1 MAIGVPIISTF
12 DGSGISDAVKGFK
25 QLETNSEKAQFAIKK
40 AAIPAAAALGGLAIA
55 LGDAV
60 KGAMEDAAAQKALAG
75 QIARTTTATDEQIA
89 ANEDWITTQG
99 KLLGVTDGELRPVI
113 AKLATQTHSL
123 AEAQKAASLAMDISA
138 ATGKDLGTVSDAL
151 AKAYGGNEKALAK
164 LSPELKGIIKDGAS
178 LDEVMGIL
186 STTFGGAASD
196 AAETAEGRF
205 KRLGVA
211 LGETKESV
219 GTALLPVVEAILPI
233 LTSFSNWA
241 QDNPNVFLAIAAA
254 IGGIALSITAVNLA
268 MALNPFT
275 AIAAAIALVVVGVV
289 AAYKKFETFRTVV
302 KAVAN
307 GVGTYF
313 EFVANAWIT
322 AANIIIRGINL
333 IKPGK
338 DIPTLGSISIGT
350 IGGGDG
356 GSFTSTAEAEA
367 ALGYSTAAAAAP
379 SAAPFLGM
387 APAVGSKVT
396 AAPVGPF
403 EEGYG
408 GSFENAGLGNI
419 GPFDGLTLNIDAGL
433 ISSPASIGQDIID
446 AILAAQRQNGTVFA
460 PA

>member
-1 MAIGVPIISTF
+1 MAIGIPIISTF
-12 DGSGISDAVKGFK
+12 DGTGIDKAIKEFK
-25 QLETNSEKAQFAIKK
+25 QLETTSEKAQFAIKK
-40 AAIPAAAALGGLAIA
+40 AAVPAAAALGGLALA

-75 QIARTTTATDEQIA
+75 QLARTTTATDAQIA
-89 ANEDWITTQG
+89 ANEDWITVQG

-113 AKLATQTHSL
+113 SKLATQTHSL

-241 QDNPNVFLAIAAA
+241 QDNPGVFVAIAAA

-350 IGGGDG
+350 IGEDG
-356 GSFTSTAEAEA
+356 GSFTSTAQAEA
-367 ALGYSTAAAAAP
+367 ALGYSPAAAAAP

-387 APAVGSKVT
+387 APSVSSKVT